1 MKADFLTDP
10 GRRVKKPNLR
20 EEMETC
26 RHRHVGKFLELSLR
40 NQISARRW
48 KQHMVHAEVKVFR
61 VLLRNQISARRWKPI
76 IALVLGDL
84 RNTTLRNQISARRW
98 KLLPAFCLRLLPSL
112 RNQISARRWKQ
123 ASVNVMFSCLLV
135 KKPNLREEMETFT
148 SGSSSAG
155 TSSLRNQISARRWK
169 LESDR
174 LQIVDVFR

>member
-1 MKADFLTDP
+1 
-10 GRRVKKPNLR
+10 
-20 EEMETC
+20 METC
-26 RHRHVGKFLELSLR
+26 TSFS
-40 NQISARRW
+40 
-48 KQHMVHAEVKVFR
+48 KQRILYAE
-61 VLLRNQISARRWKPI
+61 LRNQISARRWKPI

-169 LESDR
+169 LVALCLGELLLMVKKPNLREEMETDPGMPTSTCAPS
-174 LQIVDVFR
+174 